1 MKAYILAIIAAIRI
15 VEGNHSGGWVREK
28 HDWSIGP
35 LCIRQIMLDDYRRI
49 TGKVVKLED
58 CRSWEVSEHVAV
70 KVLTYYVKAY
80 QRRHGHL
87 PPVVWVAKIWNPS
100 AEYAGK
106 VRKAFKKKK

>member
-15 VEGNHSGGWVREK
+15 VEGNPTGEPVKERNGYSWGE
-28 HDWSIGP
+28 
-35 LCIRQIMLDDYRRI
+35 LCIMQGKVDDYNKLTGESI
-49 TGKVVKLED
+49 TLQD
-58 CRSWEVSEHVAV
+58 CRSYAVSEKVAV
-70 KVLTYYVKAY
+70 VTLTHYIKAY

-106 VRKAFKKKK
+106 VQKAFKKKK